1 MIERGISQDRM
12 NLLWGLVAAV
22 ALVFFLR
29 LVNLQILQH
38 ARYSEIAERNR
49 TQVLPQ
55 AAPRGRIYTRDSAA
69 VATNKPSFSLIYF
82 PGQARSAESMDAMA
96 RGLSRYLNIPFEEL
110 HANLYKAVKKGA
122 PMRLAENLSSK
133 AMFTLSELKTLYSGI
148 DIVVEARRYY
158 PFGNYLSHLT
168 GYISKMDAKE
178 WAVYGKDKNYAM
190 DSRVGKAGLEKMYEK
205 DLKGRDGGIY
215 LEVDSRGRLSKILE
229 SRKWETGADIYLT
242 IDSKIQLAAEEGLKQ
257 SNTGKGAV
265 VAIDPRSGAVL
276 ALASMPDYDPN
287 RFVSYSDE
295 KTYDNMKELPEFNVA
310 VQGAYPPASTFK
322 ILTSIAALESGR
334 VDPADTFF
342 CPGYFDAGSRVF
354 KCWEKKGHG
363 KVALIQGLAKSC
375 DVYFYNLA
383 IRTGSLNIEKYA
395 RLFRLGEPTG
405 IPLPDEK
412 GGNIFGPSKRAVKKS
427 YWFIG
432 DTLNL
437 AIGQGEMLVTPI
449 QMAQVAAAVANGGT
463 FWRPYYVDHIVNSE
477 GAMISRGRQEK
488 LSQVRLKESTLATLK
503 EGLREVILT
512 GTGRSANIDG
522 VEVFG
527 KTGTAQNSQ
536 GRDHA
541 WFVAFAQL
549 PGQPAEIA
557 VAVLVEHGLHGAST
571 AGPIV
576 RDVVLAALRDRL
588 PGHPAMVKT
597 LPTARGYD
605 MAGSTRAHA
614 AIDSART
621 HAVAASTRAHT
632 GAGSAVPVT
641 LPPAQ
646 PVKAAPAAQPA
657 AGGLPD
663 DTAVEEDAR

>member
-82 PGQARSAESMDAMA
+82 PGQIRSADAMDAMA
-96 RGLSRYLNIPFEEL
+96 RGLSRYLNIPFDEL

-133 AMFTLSELKTLYSGI
+133 AMLTLSELKTLYSGI

-205 DLKGRDGGIY
+205 DLKGKDGGIY

-242 IDSKIQLAAEEGLKQ
+242 IDSKIQSAAEEGLKK

-295 KTYDNMKELPEFNVA
+295 KTYDNLKELPEFNVA
-310 VQGAYPPASTFK
+310 VQGTYPPASTFK
-322 ILTSIAALESGR
+322 IITSIAALESGR
-334 VDPADTFF
+334 VDPAETFF
-342 CPGYFDAGSRVF
+342 CPGYFDAGNRIF
-354 KCWEKKGHG
+354 KCWEKKGHN
-363 KVALIQGLAKSC
+363 KVDFIQGLAKSC
-375 DVYFYNLA
+375 DVYYYNVG
-383 IRTGSLNIEKYA
+383 IRTGPLNIEKYA
-395 RLFRLGEPTG
+395 HLFRLGMPTG

-412 GGNIFGPSKRAVKKS
+412 GGNVFGPSKRAAKKS

-437 AIGQGEMLVTPI
+437 AIGQGETLVTPI

-477 GAMISRGRQEK
+477 GEVISRGKQEK
-488 LSQVRLKESTLATLK
+488 LSQVQLKESTFALLK
-503 EGLREVILT
+503 EAMREVILT
-512 GTGRSANIDG
+512 GTGQSAKIDG

-527 KTGTAQNSQ
+527 KTGTAQNPQ

-541 WFVAFAQL
+541 WFVAFANF

-571 AGPIV
+571 AGPII
-576 RDVVLAALRDRL
+576 RDVVMAALRDRL
-588 PGHPAMVKT
+588 PERRAQGQT
-597 LPTARGYD
+597 SQTASALVVSGSTRTHVA
-605 MAGSTRAHA
+605 AGSTRA
-614 AIDSART
+614 
-621 HAVAASTRAHT
+621 RAP
-632 GAGSAVPVT
+632 AGSALPAAT
-641 LPPAQ
+641 PPARAEEAS
-646 PVKAAPAAQPA
+646 PSEGPAGP
-657 AGGLPD
+657 
-663 DTAVEEDAR
+663 VEEDER